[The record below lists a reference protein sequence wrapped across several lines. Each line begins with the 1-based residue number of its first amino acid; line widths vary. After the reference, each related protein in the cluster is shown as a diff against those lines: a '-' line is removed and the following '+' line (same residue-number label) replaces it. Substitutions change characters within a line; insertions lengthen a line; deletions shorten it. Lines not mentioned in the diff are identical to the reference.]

1 MSHPSCQSPVLIVPI
16 EEIPEVVLT
25 ETMFMLSYLSEHIQL
40 LYIMSGYILYG
51 TLCLFLY
58 LAVLGLSCSMQD
70 F

>member
-1 MSHPSCQSPVLIVPI
+1 MPT
-16 EEIPEVVLT
+16 EEITEVVLT

-51 TLCLFLY
+51 TLFLCLFLY